1 MQDRFAFTAKPW
13 GNAAVVC
20 RATEDY
26 PGPVVDQEFGIFE
39 TWTQAHSFARRLN
52 EGLELDPLEERQ
64 IITSSFLC
72 SSDLLR
78 AADFPE
84 AAGYQPRGA
93 GTGNSLRVS
102 FLLAEMDLALTFCRL
117 AHSKPNRQTDRLL
130 RNARSTL
137 FDAIYCA
144 AHFDLADRD
153 LQEIIARIKRV
164 QEELQQNVS
173 NFGRIDVRIRRMKAG
188 CP

>member
-130 RNARSTL
+130 RNARNTL
-137 FDAIYCA
+137 FDAIYYA
-144 AHFDLADRD
+144 AHFDLADSD
-153 LQEIIARIKRV
+153 VQEIIARIKRV
-164 QEELQQNVS
+164 QEELQQTFPIS
-173 NFGRIDVRIRRMKAG
+173 EESMFASGE
-188 CP
+188 